1 MLKKNAKEKKSKTRV
16 ISSIGNLNN
25 MNKKLKNATTIK
37 KLKKKWQQ
45 KKIIKRTRPKPIR
58 RIKQSNVE
66 GQNWKKIIL
75 KKQTKKPVKPG

>member
-25 MNKKLKNATTIK
+25 MNKKCNHNKEIEKKMTT
-37 KLKKKWQQ
+37 

-66 GQNWKKIIL
+66 GQN
-75 KKQTKKPVKPG
+75 